1 MCILML
7 NSQDSPVWPY
17 RLKPIL
23 PWIRSKT
30 CKQKSEGIGLQT
42 YEWFNFFFTV
52 IYSQAWVALW
62 KSWKV
67 PGSCPFWRHR
77 GRLKW
82 RGTISVINSNNNEKL
97 LDQSVQAYPKLYLTR
112 YQVTVIGLGEGKM
125 CYCSDTI
132 FDHIIFNSITA
143 VRALTTNTVNIG

>member
-1 MCILML
+1 MNDLI
-7 NSQDSPVWPY
+7 
-17 RLKPIL
+17 
-23 PWIRSKT
+23 
-30 CKQKSEGIGLQT
+30 
-42 YEWFNFFFTV
+42 FFTV

-82 RGTISVINSNNNEKL
+82 RGTISVINCNNNEKV
-97 LDQSVQAYPKLYLTR
+97 LDQFEQAYTKLNLAH

-125 CYCSDTI
+125 CYCSDTN
-132 FDHIIFNSITA
+132 FDNIIFNSITA